1 MSSSISQAY
10 GLTPINVRWNV
21 VRGDTA
27 ELLVE
32 FLENDETTAVDTSD
46 WLFEATSYDYKGDI
60 LDELDISTSGT
71 SVTIIAPADI
81 TEGWGTGYSSVVAEV
96 AFDLQVTI
104 DGKIWTPI
112 VGTIS
117 VIGDIT
123 GASL

>member
-1 MSSSISQAY
+1 MSSSISSAY

-27 ELLVE
+27 ELLIE
-32 FLENDETTAVDTSD
+32 FLENDEITEVDTSE
-46 WLFEATSYDYKGDI
+46 WTFEASSYDYKGDV
-60 LDELDISTSGT
+60 LDELDVETEGT
-71 SVTIIAPADI
+71 SIVIVAPADI

-96 AFDLQVTI
+96 AFDLQITI
-104 DGKIWTPI
+104 DNKIWTPI
-112 VGTIS
+112 VGTIN

>member
-32 FLENDETTAVDTSD
+32 FLENDETTSVDTSD
-46 WLFEATSYDYKGDI
+46 WTFEATSYDYKGDV
-60 LDELDISTSGT
+60 LDELDVQTEGT
-71 SVTIIAPADI
+71 SIVIVAASDI
-81 TEGWGTGYSSVVAEV
+81 TENWGTGYASVVAEV

-104 DGKIWTPI
+104 DDKIWTPI
-112 VGTIS
+112 VGTIN

>member
-32 FLENDETTAVDTSD
+32 FLENDETTSVDTSD
-46 WLFEATSYDYKGDI
+46 WTFEATSYDYKGDV
-60 LDELDISTSGT
+60 LDELDVQTEGT
-71 SVTIIAPADI
+71 SIVIVAPSDI
-81 TEGWGTGYSSVVAEV
+81 TENWGTGYASVVAEV

-104 DGKIWTPI
+104 DDKIWTPI
-112 VGTIS
+112 VGTIN

>member
-32 FLENDETTAVDTSD
+32 FLENDEITGVDIDD
-46 WLFEATSYDYKGDI
+46 WTFEATSYDYKGDI
-60 LDELDISTSGT
+60 LDELEIAQEGS
-71 SVTIIAPADI
+71 SVMIIAPAEI
-81 TEGWGTGYSSVVAEV
+81 TETWGTGYASVVAEV
-96 AFDLQVTI
+96 AFDLQVTV
-104 DGKIWTPI
+104 DNKIWTPI
-112 VGTIS
+112 VGTIN

-123 GASL
+123 GAGL